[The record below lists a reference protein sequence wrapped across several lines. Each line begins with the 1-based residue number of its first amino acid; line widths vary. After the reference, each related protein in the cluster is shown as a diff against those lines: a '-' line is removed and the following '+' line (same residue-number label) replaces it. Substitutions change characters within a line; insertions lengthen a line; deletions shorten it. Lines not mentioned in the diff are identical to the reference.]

1 MPALPPAVADGQI
14 ILSAW
19 GNAVRLVLLSG
30 LGRFTRRGQILV
42 ASAPLESAALNPP
55 TLADSPAL
63 LRMTSD
69 GDPSYLP
76 VADLAPGVDSIT
88 ARELAPGSVDAA
100 ALQTNAVTRPKLAD
114 RVVGTAEVENNVI
127 TAPKLSAAVRES
139 IADVEGYARPSQ
151 PAALVP
157 ITRIDT
163 RSLYMAGPGALPSA
177 ANTSDGDILIRI
189 DTEEA
194 SDGLGATFPGDVT
207 FVDSLGGVS
216 SLVLRAGQIYVADT
230 GTNAVEAYAADGTRV
245 PNDDFAVG
253 SNLLGLTDTGS
264 RWVVVRGTSVRFY
277 TYSGV
282 YDAESFGISSG
293 LTKIIFFNNRLYLLH
308 AGDRE
313 MAAYSLT
320 GTRIAS
326 EDIIFAGGNAFARD
340 FTVANDTL
348 FVLDPADNYVYAYGT
363 DGGRVPASEFPIV
376 ASAIGLAFLP
386 SINRLGVFTSEHQY
400 AYNLDGSRYRTL
412 GSYVDRVSARLYL
425 SDGSAWTEVTSI
437 SGIHGG
443 GGGGGGISLAT
454 AQAVAAAAARA
465 VFTGAFEAKLQGIE
479 TSATRDQSGA
489 ELVAAI
495 TGAIGAAW
503 QDAGVTLSQLASAV
517 ATHDGGALNAVHVSL
532 VGDHNLDAD
541 AHPGLLGATASARM
555 FSGDMS
561 YTAASHLL
569 TGLHAGQVGVAAR
582 ADLFWGSVP
591 LGLAGDASI
600 AELTL
605 QVDQLELPLSDADG
619 VPVAARQLQDHRL
632 YPFFAGATRWQIA
645 TPLVFP
651 SPVAEYPRYGLFT
664 GDSTDLPAAAAFLGG
679 AVWMAQQ
686 SYGDASVRTAS
697 EYYWIADRRAD
708 LGVIAFGVPSAPP
721 NLLANARFSLYP
733 LDPESILIGGV
744 QYYAYRSAFK
754 LNRGFINY
762 DYQVIL
768 RPA

>member
-100 ALQTNAVTRPKLAD
+100 ALQTNAVRRAKLAD

-163 RSLYMAGPGALPSA
+163 RSIYMAGPGALPTA
-177 ANTSDGDILIRI
+177 VNTSDGDVLIRI
-189 DTEEA
+189 DAEEA
-194 SDGLGATFPGDVT
+194 SEGLGIMHPADLTGVVGADLLGDIVGVGDEWYGIA
-207 FVDSLGGVS
+207 FAGGLS
-216 SLVLRAGQIYVADT
+216 RYRR
-230 GTNAVEAYAADGTRV
+230 DGTRISET
-245 PNDDFAVG
+245 DVG
-253 SNLLGLTDTGS
+253 NALYGITFHDNLLVVDSRVGGSGTYNLDGTRATSLPPLSTTAGDTALAVLGDHFYVINSGS
-264 RWVVVRGTSVRFY
+264 DGADAY
-277 TYSGV
+277 TT
-282 YDAESFGISSG
+282 ARARASSNDFD
-293 LTKIIFFNNRLYLLH
+293 LASANNVPLGAVSAAGRLY
-308 AGDRE
+308 
-313 MAAYSLT
+313 
-320 GTRIAS
+320 
-326 EDIIFAGGNAFARD
+326 
-340 FTVANDTL
+340 
-348 FVLDPADNYVYAYGT
+348 VLDTDYVYAYE
-363 DGGRVPASEFPIV
+363 DGGARYPEGDFPLVGEGPAGIMVFDNRFV
-376 ASAIGLAFLP
+376 V
-386 SINRLGVFTSEHQY
+386 INKDGSGH
-400 AYNLDGSRYRTL
+400 AYNLDGSRYTTQ
-412 GSYVDRVSARLYL
+412 GTYVDQVTARLYQ
-425 SDGSAWTEVTSI
+425 SDGSAWAEVTSVR
-437 SGIHGG
+437 GIHGG

-454 AQAVAAAAARA
+454 AEAVAAAAARA

-541 AHPGLLGATASARM
+541 AHPGILGATASARM

-561 YTAASHLL
+561 YAAASHLL
-569 TGLHAGQVGVAAR
+569 TGLHAGQVGAAAR
-582 ADLFWGSVP
+582 ADLFWGAVP

-651 SPVAEYPRYGLFT
+651 SPVAQYPRYGLFT

-768 RPA
+768 RPS